1 MPEGVQVENA
11 IRAEHVRS
19 FYRVRQA
26 LGFLGLI
33 LPVLLIAG
41 GLLSLGGVEP
51 SISDYY
57 HTLLRDI
64 FVGTL
69 AAIGIFLIAYPGHA
83 RQDGEWLS
91 DDRLT
96 TLAGIAAL
104 GVAFFPNEDRLR
116 DPVILSPTQLLLGQ
130 TQAAIGHY
138 ACAVVFLALLGILCL
153 CRFARTTHPARRRIY
168 RACGWMILA
177 MTLAVIIASWFKIRG
192 PAGPQ
197 KVVNDWMLV
206 LWFETVAIWAFAL
219 AWLTKGRA
227 DLALARI
234 SRRPRTRPAP

>member
-1 MPEGVQVENA
+1 MPADA
-11 IRAEHVRS
+11 IRAEHVQS

-26 LGFLGLI
+26 LGLLGLL

-69 AAIGIFLIAYPGHA
+69 AAIGVFLIAYPGHG

-116 DPVILSPTQLLLGQ
+116 DPAILSPTQLLLGQ
-130 TQAAIGHY
+130 TQAALGHY
-138 ACAVVFLALLGILCL
+138 ACAVAFLTLLGILCL
-153 CRFARTTHPARRRIY
+153 FRFARTARPARRRIY
-168 RACGWMILA
+168 RTCGWTILA
-177 MTLAVIIASWFKIRG
+177 MTCAVIVASWFKIRG

-197 KVVNDWMLV
+197 SVVNDWMLV
-206 LWFETVAIWAFAL
+206 LWFETLAIWAFAI

-234 SRRPRTRPAP
+234 SRRRKPAP